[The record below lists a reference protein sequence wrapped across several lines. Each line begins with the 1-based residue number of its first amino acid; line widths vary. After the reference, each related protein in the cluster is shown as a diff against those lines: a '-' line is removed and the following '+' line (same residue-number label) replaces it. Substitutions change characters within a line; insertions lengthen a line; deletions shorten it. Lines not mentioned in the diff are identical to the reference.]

1 MSSFREILRVNGQG
15 MAVYNS
21 VPSGSGPFP
30 AVVIAHPISGVAEF
44 TQSIADRLA
53 EAGYAAVAMD
63 LFHRVTDDM
72 TADGTAK
79 GAFLSDPEITADV
92 NATVDC
98 LLAHPAIHGEGIGVT
113 GFCMAAASPGW
124 RRLRIPTSRRWYS
137 SMEGTS
143 G

>member
-1 MSSFREILRVNGQG
+1 MGEPSWITGEAGSMASIGSKTAGRSWYSTSIKFRASSAMS
-15 MAVYNS
+15 VYSS

-63 LFHRVTDDM
+63 LFHRVTDEM

-79 GAFLSDPEITADV
+79 CFPQ
-92 NATVDC
+92 
-98 LLAHPAIHGEGIGVT
+98 
-113 GFCMAAASPGW
+113 
-124 RRLRIPTSRRWYS
+124 R
-137 SMEGTS
+137 S
-143 G
+143 GNHR